1 MSQVANSTRST
12 ERDQDMNKRE
22 LVLAALA
29 AGGGG
34 AHSPVQ
40 VQKLL
45 FIVQK
50 NVGGDTGTPFTF
62 RPYDYG
68 PFDAS
73 VYDVLRQLESEGL
86 AAAQTT
92 SRGWKIYKLT
102 AEGQQQG
109 AALLDQEV
117 DGQIRRYIQDVSAFV
132 RGHSF
137 ADLVSAVYKAYPE
150 MKVNSVFRG

>member
-1 MSQVANSTRST
+1 M
-12 ERDQDMNKRE
+12 DKRE

-45 FIVQK
+45 FIVQQ
-50 NVGGDTGTPFTF
+50 NVGQDTGTPFAF

-68 PFDAS
+68 PFDGS
-73 VYDVLRQLESEGL
+73 VYEVLRSLESEGL

-92 SRGWKIYKLT
+92 SRGWKNYKLT
-102 AEGQQQG
+102 SQGQQEG
-109 AALLDQEV
+109 AALLDQQV
-117 DGQIRRYIQDVSAFV
+117 GGQVRKYIQDVSAFV

-150 MKVNSVFRG
+150 MKVNSVFKG